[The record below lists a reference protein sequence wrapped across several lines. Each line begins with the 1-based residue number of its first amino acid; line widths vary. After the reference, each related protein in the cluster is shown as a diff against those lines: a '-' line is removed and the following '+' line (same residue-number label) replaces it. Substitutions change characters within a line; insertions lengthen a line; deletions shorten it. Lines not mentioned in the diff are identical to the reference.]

1 MRVASILFGAAL
13 LLTLPSCYATQWGI
27 PAQVTIVNNGS
38 VGRSGSAESNDLI
51 TGTACAT
58 SFLGWFAFGD
68 ASIRAASNQS
78 GITRIAN
85 VSHTTEGVLGFTAK
99 YCTVVRGW
107 R

>member
-1 MRVASILFGAAL
+1 M
-13 LLTLPSCYATQWGI
+13 LLTLPSCFATQWGI
-27 PAQVTIVNNGS
+27 PAAVTIVNNGS